1 MKVDIEMIIK
11 NNIVFSQEQYLQA
24 ITSEENKDIYK
35 ALLSDYAQQHMLFIG
50 CSLQNEMDL
59 QYVYNKSKI
68 YSKMH
73 IGLF

>member
-1 MKVDIEMIIK
+1 M
-11 NNIVFSQEQYLQA
+11 FSQEQYLQA

-50 CSLQNEMDL
+50 CSLQNEMDCNMFIIK
-59 QYVYNKSKI
+59 VKI